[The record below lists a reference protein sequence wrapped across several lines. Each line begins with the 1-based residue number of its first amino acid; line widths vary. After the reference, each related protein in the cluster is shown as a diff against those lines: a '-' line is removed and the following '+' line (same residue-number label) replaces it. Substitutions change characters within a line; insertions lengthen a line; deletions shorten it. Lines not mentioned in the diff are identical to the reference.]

1 MYKDHLAVSN
11 RIILLKLK
19 SQKID
24 VNLIQVYAP
33 TMDSNENAIQR
44 FYKDLDATKKKCKS
58 GEMLLVM
65 GDWNAK
71 IGCSMEQ
78 PTIGGYGLGGRNE
91 REDLLIDWCHENSMV
106 ATNTWFKIHPRRLY
120 EWISPG
126 DLTRNQNDYI
136 LSEKRFRNSILN
148 CKTYPQADCNTD
160 HILLVATLRLQL
172 KTCTK
177 SKITLKK
184 DYSIYKQKEIIKNI
198 HTKTETALL
207 RQQVVDNNDVN
218 ECYELFKQVT
228 TTAEEEVP
236 LLPKKEQESW
246 MTPEIKDLLKD
257 RRNTKYDSVEYKN
270 LNKLIKSKC
279 ICAHE
284 EYLDK
289 KCEKTEA
296 LYRFNPKQ
304 AHKRIKEL
312 KRKKFTNL
320 SGIIKDKDGTILFEE
335 NDIKRRWLEY
345 VKELYDEPNRSVAPL
360 YFKEPLNGS
369 TILKGEIQN
378 ALSYMRNRKALG

>member
-1 MYKDHLAVSN
+1 M
-11 RIILLKLK
+11 
-19 SQKID
+19 
-24 VNLIQVYAP
+24 
-33 TMDSNENAIQR
+33 
-44 FYKDLDATKKKCKS
+44 
-58 GEMLLVM
+58 
-65 GDWNAK
+65 
-71 IGCSMEQ
+71 
-78 PTIGGYGLGGRNE
+78 IGGYGQGIRNE
-91 REDLLIDWCHENSMV
+91 RGDLLTDWCHENSMV
-106 ATNTWFKIHPRRLY
+106 VTNTWFKNHPRRLY
-120 EWISPG
+120 EWSSPG
-126 DLTRNQNDYI
+126 DLTRNQNEYI

-148 CKTYPQADCNTD
+148 CKTYPKADCNSD
-160 HILLVATLRLQL
+160 HILLVATLLLQL

-177 SKITLKK
+177 PKITLIK

-218 ECYELFKQVT
+218 ECYELLKQVT

-246 MTPEIKDLLKD
+246 MAPEIKDLLKG

-289 KCEKTEA
+289 KCEETEA

-312 KRKKFTNL
+312 KRKIFTNL
-320 SGIIKDKDGTILFEE
+320 SGIIKDKDGTILFEK

-345 VKELYDEPNRSVAPL
+345 VKELYDEPNRSVLPL

-369 TILKGEIQN
+369 TILKSEIQN
-378 ALSYMRNRKALG
+378 ALSSMRNGKALG